1 MNIIIRYMSRFLNTQ
16 NYLNN
21 LAENSYKAIDEGVY
35 GNTKY
40 DYSGHEPIN
49 LRKSILSCSHA
60 PLITEIKFAS
70 PSKGKIVATSINTTP
85 IDIASSMVSSGATG
99 LSIVTQ
105 PYLFN
110 GSPEYLGMIR
120 KTVGVPLLMKD
131 IIVSEVQIDS
141 AKRMGADCIL
151 LIKSIF
157 DNNLTEGGIEK
168 FADYANKKGVQV
180 IFEVHKDYEFRE
192 ILELAV
198 TRQNL
203 IGINNRDLNDLNV
216 DIATTTKLLQK
227 IDKKR
232 RTIISESGISKAE
245 EIQQLKKAGVDAF
258 LIGTS
263 IMESSDIAT
272 KVSELYL
279 SL

>member
-1 MNIIIRYMSRFLNTQ
+1 MSRFLKTQ

-35 GNTKY
+35 SNTKY
-40 DYSGHEPIN
+40 DYSGHDPISM
-49 LRKSILSCSHA
+49 RKSILSCPHA
-60 PLITEIKFAS
+60 SLITEIKFAS
-70 PSKGKIVATSINTTP
+70 PSKGKIVANNNASSNPT
-85 IDIASSMVSSGATG
+85 DIASNMVGSGAVG

-120 KTVGVPLLMKD
+120 KTVAVPLLMKD
-131 IIVSEVQIDS
+131 IIVSEIQIDS

-157 DNNLTEGGIEK
+157 DSNLTEGSIEK

-180 IFEVHKDYEFRE
+180 VFEVHQEQEFRE
-192 ILELAV
+192 VLKSLID

-203 IGINNRDLNDLNV
+203 IGINNRDLQYLNV
-216 DIATTTKLLQK
+216 DIATTINLLK
-227 IDKKR
+227 KFDKR
-232 RTIISESGISKAE
+232 GHVIISESGIIKAE
-245 EIQQLKKAGVDAF
+245 EIQQLKKAGADAF

-263 IMESSDIAT
+263 IMESSDITT
-272 KVSELYL
+272 KVAELYL
-279 SL
+279 SV

>member
-1 MNIIIRYMSRFLNTQ
+1 MSRFLNTQ

-35 GNTKY
+35 SNTKY
-40 DYSGHEPIN
+40 DYSGHESISM
-49 LRKSILSCSHA
+49 RKSILSCPHA
-60 PLITEIKFAS
+60 PLITEVKFAS
-70 PSKGKIVATSINTTP
+70 PSKGRIVGTSINTTP
-85 IDIASSMVSSGATG
+85 TDIASKMVGSGAVG

-105 PYLFN
+105 PYVFN

-120 KTVGVPLLMKD
+120 KTVAVPLLMKD
-131 IIVSEVQIDS
+131 IIVSDIQIES

-151 LIKSIF
+151 LIKAIF
-157 DNNLTEGGIEK
+157 DSNLTEGSIEK

-180 IFEVHKDYEFRE
+180 VFEVHKEQEFRE
-192 ILELAV
+192 VLQSLTG

-216 DIATTTKLLQK
+216 DIATTTNLLQK
-227 IDKKR
+227 FDKKR
-232 RTIISESGISKAE
+232 HIIISESGISKAE
-245 EIQQLKKAGVDAF
+245 EIQQLKKAGADAF

-272 KVSELYL
+272 KVAELYL
-279 SL
+279 SV

>member
-1 MNIIIRYMSRFLNTQ
+1 MSRFLKTQ
-16 NYLNN
+16 HYLNK

-35 GNTKY
+35 NNAKY
-40 DYSGHEPIN
+40 DYRGHEPISM
-49 LRKSILSCSHA
+49 RKSILSCQHA
-60 PLITEIKFAS
+60 PLITEMKFAS
-70 PSKGKIVATSINTTP
+70 PSKGSIVDTRKIMSSSPNE
-85 IDIASSMVSSGATG
+85 IASKMVGSGAVG

-120 KTVGVPLLMKD
+120 KNVGVPLLMKD
-131 IIVSEVQIDS
+131 IIVSDIQIDS
-141 AKRMGADCIL
+141 AKKMGADCLL

-157 DNNLTEGGIEK
+157 DNNLAEGSIEK

-180 IFEVHKDYEFRE
+180 VFEVHEEQEFRE
-192 ILELAV
+192 VLKSFID

-216 DIATTTKLLQK
+216 DITTTMNLLKKFDKQK
-227 IDKKR
+227 HI
-232 RTIISESGISKAE
+232 IISESGISKAN
-245 EIQQLKKAGVDAF
+245 EIQQLKKAGADAF

-263 IMESSDIAT
+263 IMESSDMAS
-272 KVSELYL
+272 KLSELYL

>member
-1 MNIIIRYMSRFLNTQ
+1 MSRFLNTQ

-49 LRKSILSCSHA
+49 LRKSILSCPHA

-85 IDIASSMVSSGATG
+85 IDIASSMVSSGAIG

-110 GSPEYLGMIR
+110 GSPEYLGMLR
-120 KTVGVPLLMKD
+120 KTVGVPVLMKD

-232 RTIISESGISKAE
+232 HTIISESGISKAE